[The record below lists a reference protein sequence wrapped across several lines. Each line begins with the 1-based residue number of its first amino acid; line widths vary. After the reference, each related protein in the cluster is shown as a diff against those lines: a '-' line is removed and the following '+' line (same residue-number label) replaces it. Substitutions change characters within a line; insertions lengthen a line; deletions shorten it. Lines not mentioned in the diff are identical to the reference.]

1 MSRKCKGLVK
11 APQNAQKS
19 RLILRA
25 GSKNGVGKH
34 GEGGPKVGEEN
45 ESGLRKILFGDDH
58 SELEHR
64 AIRYVAHRLKKG
76 AHLREVLEEEYVVR
90 NTTQV
95 EREEMLTD
103 PRLVRKAREGLE
115 QDFESDELKPEHP
128 PQH

>member
-1 MSRKCKGLVK
+1 M
-11 APQNAQKS
+11 
-19 RLILRA
+19 
-25 GSKNGVGKH
+25 
-34 GEGGPKVGEEN
+34 GEEN

-64 AIRYVAHRLKKG
+64 AIRYVAHRLKRG

-90 NTTQV
+90 NTTPV